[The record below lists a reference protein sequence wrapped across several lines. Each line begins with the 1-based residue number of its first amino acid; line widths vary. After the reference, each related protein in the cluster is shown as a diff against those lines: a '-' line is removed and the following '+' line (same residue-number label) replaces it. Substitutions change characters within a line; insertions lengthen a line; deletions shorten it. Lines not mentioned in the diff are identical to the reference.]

1 MALGTKLKQI
11 LNERGITVKDF
22 AIQIGIPPTTL
33 YSFIKRDSETGKL
46 DLIGKIC
53 KGLGID
59 ITEFLDDDLFDAVTS
74 PDEEYEE
81 KVIDTKFE
89 SIIKNEKLS
98 DEEKENMIQDLLS
111 QLEIMQNVH
120 ESHAEISGQII
131 LDALFNKLNLVGK
144 NKAIEQVEL
153 LTKIPEYQEE
163 PPTE

>member
-53 KGLGID
+53 KGLDID

-74 PDEEYEE
+74 PDAEYEE
-81 KVIDTKFE
+81 KIIDTKFE

-98 DEEKENMIQDLLS
+98 DEEKKDMVQDLLY

-120 ESHAEISGQII
+120 ENHTEIAGQII
-131 LDALFNKLNLVGK
+131 LDSLFNRLNHVGQD
-144 NKAIEQVEL
+144 KAIEQVEL
-153 LTKIPEYQEE
+153 LTKVPEYQKE
-163 PPTE
+163 PPAE